1 MYVQVGLAFLSGL
14 AFSIVLIPINK
25 AIAAKIGNMSSK
37 MMEHKDERLKIMSEI
52 LLGIRSIKIYVWEQ
66 HFIKNVSSKYKNKSL
81 FLLTV

>member
-25 AIAAKIGNMSSK
+25 AIASKIGSMSSK
-37 MMEHKDERLKIMSEI
+37 MMEHKDERLKIMSEV

-66 HFIKNVSSKYKNKSL
+66 HFIKAVSSKYKHKP
-81 FLLTV
+81 LLLQ